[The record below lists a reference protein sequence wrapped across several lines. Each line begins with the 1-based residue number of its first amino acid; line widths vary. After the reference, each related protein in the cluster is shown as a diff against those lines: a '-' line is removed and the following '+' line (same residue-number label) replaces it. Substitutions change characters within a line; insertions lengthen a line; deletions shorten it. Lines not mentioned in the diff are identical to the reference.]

1 MELREG
7 REESDDQGD
16 DTSSP
21 ASRKWEVIFVITNL
35 FIGGPCLS
43 CRETRSLC
51 SFLWINYFSL
61 NLPATALEGK
71 HFQRRKVTTACL
83 MKGSTGILIP
93 RYEYGL

>member
-1 MELREG
+1 MIKATTLPLQPRG
-7 REESDDQGD
+7 SGK
-16 DTSSP
+16 S
-21 ASRKWEVIFVITNL
+21 FFLITNL